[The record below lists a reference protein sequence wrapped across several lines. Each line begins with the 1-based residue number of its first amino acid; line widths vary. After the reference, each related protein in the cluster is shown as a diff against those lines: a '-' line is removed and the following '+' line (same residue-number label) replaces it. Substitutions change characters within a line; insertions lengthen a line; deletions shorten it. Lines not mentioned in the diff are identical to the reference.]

1 MTTAWTLAA
10 RGEFREAVSANAG
23 GLVLMVGAVLGVIWG
38 LGTAAAGRWLVA
50 RPNLRW
56 VLGIGTAGLIIT
68 LVDWA
73 RRLAAG

>member
-1 MTTAWTLAA
+1 MTTAWTLAV
-10 RGEFREAVSANAG
+10 RGEFRKAASANAG
-23 GLVLMVGAVLGVIWG
+23 GLFLMVGAVLGAIWA
-38 LGTAAAGRWLVA
+38 LGAAAAGQWLVG
-50 RPNLRW
+50 RPNLQW